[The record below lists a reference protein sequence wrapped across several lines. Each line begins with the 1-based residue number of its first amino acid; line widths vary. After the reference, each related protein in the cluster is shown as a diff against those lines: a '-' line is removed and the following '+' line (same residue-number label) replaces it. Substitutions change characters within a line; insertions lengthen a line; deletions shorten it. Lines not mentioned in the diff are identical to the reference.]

1 MSRDNNFKDDKK
13 NMKAIG
19 HYTKNAV
26 EEFEE
31 NIVSQTN
38 FLEKVKENTEKKD

>member
-1 MSRDNNFKDDKK
+1 MSRDNNFKGDKK

-31 NIVSQTN
+31 NIVSQAN
-38 FLEKVKENTEKKD
+38 FLEKVKENTDKKN

>member
-1 MSRDNNFKDDKK
+1 MDKDNNFKDDKK

-38 FLEKVKENTEKKD
+38 FLEKVKENPDNKN

>member
-1 MSRDNNFKDDKK
+1 MSRDNNFRDGKK
-13 NMKAIG
+13 NMRAIG

-38 FLEKVKENTEKKD
+38 FLEKVKEHTDKEN